1 MCKFTRIPDI
11 ILGSHIKDPKMKMLC
26 IELFALANFG
36 EVQEHGR
43 TLVPGQMITTLAAL
57 MERTGLSK
65 KEVRSRI
72 DKLVAEG
79 KLAKVGTNHYLL
91 LTIVGYEKLFKGTQN
106 PSVTATVSA
115 NPSPTVVSNG
125 MDVARNEAPASSYVS
140 AQSSQ
145 KEPNTDTQ
153 KDTSEV
159 SCIENNKENVVES
172 DSHTTTI
179 SSLDGRRKKL
189 VDDVNAIIESKGWK
203 TTYGSMPEFNDAV
216 KKFIQ
221 FYGREISGGRLKL
234 DENTKY
240 SLLEKLTFW
249 LRRENALRG
258 KINI

>member
-26 IELFALANFG
+26 IELFALANYG

-79 KLAKVGTNHYLL
+79 KLTKVGTNHYIL

-106 PSVTATVSA
+106 PSVTATVSVI
-115 NPSPTVVSNG
+115 PSLPAVNNG
-125 MDVARNEAPASSYVS
+125 MDVARNETSTS
-140 AQSSQ
+140 AYESMQSSQ
-145 KEPNTDTQ
+145 KGTNADTP
-153 KDTSEV
+153 KGTSEA

-172 DSHTTTI
+172 DSHTAAI
-179 SSLDGRRKKL
+179 SSLDERRKKL
-189 VDDVNAIIESKGWK
+189 VDDVNTIIEAKGWK

-221 FYGREISGGRLKL
+221 FYGREISGCRLKL

-240 SLLEKLTFW
+240 SLLDKLTFW
-249 LRRENALRG
+249 LRRENALKG

>member
-1 MCKFTRIPDI
+1 MCKFTRIPDLV
-11 ILGSHIKDPKMKMLC
+11 LGSHIRDPKMKMLC
-26 IELFALANFG
+26 IELFALANYG

-43 TLVPGQMITTLAAL
+43 TLVAGQMITTFATL

-79 KLAKVGTNHYLL
+79 KLTKVGTNHYIL

-106 PSVTATVSA
+106 SSVTATVSA
-115 NPSPTVVSNG
+115 NPSPNAVSNG
-125 MDVARNEAPASSYVS
+125 MGMAHNEASASIYVS

-145 KEPNTDTQ
+145 KESNNDTQ
-153 KDTSEV
+153 KGTSEA

-172 DSHTTTI
+172 DCHTTTI
-179 SSLDGRRKKL
+179 SSLDERRKKL

-216 KKFIQ
+216 KKFMQ

-234 DENTKY
+234 DENSKY
-240 SLLEKLTFW
+240 SLLDKLTFW

-258 KINI
+258 KIKI